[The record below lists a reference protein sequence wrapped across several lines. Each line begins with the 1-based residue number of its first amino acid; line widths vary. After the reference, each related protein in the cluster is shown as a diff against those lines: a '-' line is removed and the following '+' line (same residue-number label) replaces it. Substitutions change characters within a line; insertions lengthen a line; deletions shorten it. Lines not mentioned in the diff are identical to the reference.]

1 MSRTTKILFLHGKEG
16 TPEGSKVT
24 RLREEG
30 FRIIAPV
37 LPKDNWSLS
46 VQRAQACFDAFE
58 PDIIVG
64 SSRGGAVACNVE
76 GGNTPKILIAPAYK
90 LFPCAVKGINDTT
103 QVLHCPQDNIVM
115 FQDSKDLVE
124 AFDVIL
130 YSCGVSHR
138 MSDPEALKQ
147 LLQAIERVS

>member
-1 MSRTTKILFLHGKEG
+1 MSKTIKILFLHGKEG

-37 LPKDNWSLS
+37 LPKDNWALS
-46 VQRAQACFDAFE
+46 IQRAQACFDAFE

-90 LFPCAVKGINDTT
+90 LFPCAIKGINDTT
-103 QVLHCPQDNIVM
+103 QVLHCIHDSIVL

-124 AFDVIL
+124 AFSVNL
-130 YSCGVSHR
+130 FPCGISHR
-138 MSDPEALKQ
+138 MSDPDALAQ
-147 LLQAIERVS
+147 LLRAIERVS

>member
-1 MSRTTKILFLHGKEG
+1 MSRTPKILFLHGKEG

-37 LPKDNWSLS
+37 LPKDNWTLS
-46 VQRAQACFDAFE
+46 VQRAQSCFDAFN
-58 PDIIVG
+58 PDIVIG
-64 SSRGGAVACNVE
+64 SSRGGAVACSVD

-90 LFPCAVKGINDTT
+90 LFPCTIKGINDTT
-103 QVLHCPQDNIVM
+103 QVLHCVHDNIVL

-124 AFDVIL
+124 AFDVNL
-130 YSCGVSHR
+130 FPCGISHR
-138 MSDPEALKQ
+138 MSDPDALAQ
-147 LLQAIERVS
+147 LLRAIERVS